1 MIEALVLVVALQVP
15 QLPTPPQSETPPHEG
30 EWTVEVLDNIKV
42 MPDSRVTIRIEGASI
57 RGSGPCN
64 TYQGAWTLGIDQGV
78 KVGPLLKTMKSCDP
92 PRMSEEG
99 DFFALL
105 GEVVAYEVRA
115 DTLIL
120 RTRNGKTI
128 SARRATPTL
137 VP

>member
-1 MIEALVLVVALQVP
+1 MIDAFVLAIALQVP
-15 QLPTPPQSETPPHEG
+15 QLSPQPTPLPHEG
-30 EWTVEVLDNIKV
+30 EWRVEILDNIKV
-42 MPDSRVTIRIEGASI
+42 MPESHVTIRIEGSSI

-64 TYQGAWTLGIDQGV
+64 TYQGAWTIGIDQGV

-105 GEVVAYEVRA
+105 GDVVGYEVRA
-115 DTLIL
+115 DMLIL

-128 SARRATPTL
+128 TARRATPTV

>member
-1 MIEALVLVVALQVP
+1 MIDAFVLAIALQVP
-15 QLPTPPQSETPPHEG
+15 QLSPQPTPLPHEG
-30 EWTVEVLDNIKV
+30 EWRVEILDNIKV
-42 MPDSRVTIRIEGASI
+42 MPESQVTIRIEGSSI

-64 TYQGAWTLGIDQGV
+64 TYQGAWTIGIDQGV

-105 GEVVAYEVRA
+105 GDVVGYEVRA
-115 DTLIL
+115 DMLIL

-128 SARRATPTL
+128 TARRATPTV